1 MNNNLLK
8 ALLRERC
15 ETGTDFAKVIK
26 ASEKTA
32 YSRLNGTTQLT
43 RDELALIKAHYKLT
57 DERFLEIFF
66 GKVVA

>member
-15 ETGTDFAKVIK
+15 ETGNDFAKVIK

-32 YSRLNGTTQLT
+32 YSRLNGYTELT
-43 RDELALIKAHYKLT
+43 RNELALIKAHYKLT